1 VIVERDGGVVVVA
14 IADGAGDMA
23 GETTAIVIV
32 LSAKGITGTS
42 VGDSEAW
49 LVGPSGIDDLT
60 ASQHRRRLGSG
71 AAVPAAFFRSPL
83 DTVLVAGTDG
93 LFKYASPDAIAV
105 AARAG
110 SAQSLAALARL
121 PSGRY
126 PDDVAVALVHP
137 WR

>member
-1 VIVERDGGVVVVA
+1 MIVERDGGVVVVA

-93 LFKYASPDAIAV
+93 LFKYASPD
-105 AARAG
+105 
-110 SAQSLAALARL
+110 
-121 PSGRY
+121 
-126 PDDVAVALVHP
+126 DVAVALVHP